1 MNTFKNTWNRG
12 RRITGQRHRKY
23 FQLNYRKY
31 FPNLR
36 KYMLIKAQEEEL
48 DQKRSAQNIIIKTIH
63 IQNKERILKTA
74 KETMK

>member
-1 MNTFKNTWNRG
+1 
-12 RRITGQRHRKY
+12 
-23 FQLNYRKY
+23 
-31 FPNLR
+31 
-36 KYMLIKAQEEEL
+36 MLIKAQEEEL